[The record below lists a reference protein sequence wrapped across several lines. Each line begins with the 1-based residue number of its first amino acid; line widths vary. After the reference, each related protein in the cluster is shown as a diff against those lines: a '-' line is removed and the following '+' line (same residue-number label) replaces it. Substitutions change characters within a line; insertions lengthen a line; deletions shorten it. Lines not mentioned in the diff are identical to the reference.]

1 VAELREDIVVVGG
14 GAIGVCCAEALAR
27 TGRSV
32 LLLERGELGAGSSRG
47 NAGLL
52 TTSSAAPEAAPGV
65 MRQATRWMLD
75 RDGPFRFRP
84 RLDAKLASW
93 LWRFRAHC
101 TPAAAA
107 AATSF
112 LRELVLQDIRLVEAQ
127 AGESSHDFS
136 LRTNGLIAV
145 FDSEQGLTEGL
156 AGAAAL
162 GELGVP
168 SEALGRDRLL
178 QLEPR
183 VTERIVG
190 GILYPE
196 DAHLDPLEYVRA
208 VAGMAERRGARI
220 REHTPVVRLQGTHG
234 VEVVETDAATIR
246 PELVVLAGGAWT
258 PSLLPSGSRRL
269 LVEPGKGFSVTY
281 DAGATVF
288 ERPLRLGEIRTIVR
302 SVGDSVRVTSKLDLV
317 GLDEGISERRGRSGV
332 TRSARY
338 VDLPPGDAAAPVW
351 TGLRPLAPDGL
362 PYVGRLPAAPNVV
375 VASGHGHL
383 GISLAAVTGE
393 AVAAIVSHG
402 EAPFDLERVRPERFA
417 SRRHAKACGKI
428 HSHTRRRDGAVNKSV

>member
-1 VAELREDIVVVGG
+1 VAEVGEDVVVVGG

-27 TGRSV
+27 AGRSV
-32 LLLERGELGAGSSRG
+32 LLLERGEICAGSSRG

-65 MRQATRWMLD
+65 MRQAIRWMLD

-84 RLDAKLASW
+84 RLDPNLAAW

-101 TPAAAA
+101 NPAAAA

-127 AGESSHDFS
+127 ASESSHDFS

-145 FDSEQGLTEGL
+145 FDSEEGLAEGL

-162 GELGVP
+162 GELGV
-168 SEALGRDRLL
+168 SFEALDRHRLL
-178 QLEPR
+178 RLEPR
-183 VTERIVG
+183 VTGRIVG

-208 VAGMAERRGARI
+208 IAGLAEQRGVRI
-220 REHTPVVRLQGTHG
+220 QEQTPVTRLHG
-234 VEVVETDAATIR
+234 AHRVEALETRTATLR

-258 PSLLPSGSRRL
+258 PSLLPAGSRRL
-269 LVEPGKGFSVTY
+269 LLVQPGKGFSLTY
-281 DAGATVF
+281 DTGSPIF

-317 GLDEGISERRGRSGV
+317 GFDERIRERRGRSGA
-332 TRSARY
+332 TRAARY
-338 VDLPPGDAAAPVW
+338 VDLPQGEATAPVW

-362 PYVGRLPAAPNVV
+362 PYIGRLRAASNVV
-375 VASGHGHL
+375 VATGHGHL

-393 AVAAIVSHG
+393 AVAGIVSG
-402 EAPFDLERVRPERFA
+402 RDAPFDLERVRPDRFA
-417 SRRHAKACGKI
+417 
-428 HSHTRRRDGAVNKSV
+428 